1 MENTYKFPLIKIFDI
16 LYTNEYEISIIIH
29 GKGRYSMQTV
39 TARIDESEKE
49 KLLKIAKEEDLT
61 ISQIIRRAIKEYLNN
76 KG

>member
-1 MENTYKFPLIKIFDI
+1 
-16 LYTNEYEISIIIH
+16 
-29 GKGRYSMQTV
+29 MQTV